1 VIFAEPLGSALLF
14 RVGAAL
20 IGFGG
25 GLFSVGTLTAAM
37 GLESPAER
45 PGAGRLGRRA
55 GHLRRPGHG
64 LGGALRDVFSSLATN
79 GALGDALA
87 SPPRATASSTTSRLP
102 AVRHPDRHRPA
113 GSPASVPVSRRK
125 AKLRPGRVSGLSRSL
140 PRQTFLQELTMGTG
154 AITTHIDVAQLVL
167 YAFWIF
173 FAGLIYYLV
182 RENHREGYP
191 MESPDR
197 GTITGWPVPSQ
208 PKVFKLAD
216 GRNVEVPNA
225 LSKQTLNAR
234 PINRLSGAPL
244 QPVGNPLLAGVGP
257 GSGRIAF
264 DEPDLDFHGQPRI
277 LPLSTLPAF
286 GVESK
291 DPDPRG
297 MPVLGACG
305 GTAGTVKDLWVDTS
319 DMLFRYLQVELAGSG
334 RHVLVP
340 VNFTRITRRAGVKV
354 GALYAKQ
361 FADIPGTRHAQSVT
375 SLEEEKIMAYFGAGL
390 LYADER
396 RAEPLL

>member
-1 VIFAEPLGSALLF
+1 
-14 RVGAAL
+14 
-20 IGFGG
+20 
-25 GLFSVGTLTAAM
+25 M
-37 GLESPAER
+37 GI
-45 PGAGRLGRRA
+45 
-55 GHLRRPGHG
+55 
-64 LGGALRDVFSSLATN
+64 
-79 GALGDALA
+79 
-87 SPPRATASSTTSRLP
+87 
-102 AVRHPDRHRPA
+102 
-113 GSPASVPVSRRK
+113 
-125 AKLRPGRVSGLSRSL
+125 
-140 PRQTFLQELTMGTG
+140 G
-154 AITTHIDVAQLVL
+154 AITTHLDVAQLVL

-173 FAGLIYYLV
+173 FAGLVYYLV

-191 MESPDR
+191 MDTDR

-216 GRNVEVPNA
+216 GRQIAVPNA

-234 PINRLSGAPL
+234 PIHRLSGAPL
-244 QPVGNPLLAGVGP
+244 EPVGNPLLAGVGP
-257 GSGRIAF
+257 GSWADRF